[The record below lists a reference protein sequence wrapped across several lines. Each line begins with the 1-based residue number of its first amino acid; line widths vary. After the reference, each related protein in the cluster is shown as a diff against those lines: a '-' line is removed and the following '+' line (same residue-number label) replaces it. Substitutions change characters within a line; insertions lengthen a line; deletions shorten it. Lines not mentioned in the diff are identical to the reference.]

1 MENSKKIN
9 FLDKIKSNKKLQT
22 ILIIVIFL
30 IVFAVFLLNTFSKKE
45 SQTSQGNTQ
54 DLYVQELEERLS
66 NTLSKV
72 DGAGKVSIVIT
83 VESGMETVLAMK
95 TETVEN
101 SSGKH
106 VTETPVLVNGK
117 TVVLKEMYPKIIGV
131 LIVAEGAN
139 NIGVMRKIQQAT
151 VSLLDIN
158 VNQIEILTMK

>member
-1 MENSKKIN
+1 MENSKKPN
-9 FLDKIKSNKKLQT
+9 FLDKIKSNKKIQT

-30 IVFAVFLLNTFSKKE
+30 IVFAVFLFNTFSKND
-45 SQTSQGNTQ
+45 SQTSQENNQ

-95 TETVEN
+95 TEIIEN
-101 SSGKH
+101 STGKH
-106 VTETPVLVNGK
+106 VTETPILVNGK